1 MTAVFP
7 SGNLLPEAGAQVT
20 AAMSPSTVSNAL
32 GVGKLTFDPVGPL
45 ASTVLSPKPEN
56 TGAVVS
62 ATVIVKFPT
71 AWFPLLSRAVQAT
84 EVPPNGNVPP
94 DAGTN

>member
-1 MTAVFP
+1 
-7 SGNLLPEAGAQVT
+7 
-20 AAMSPSTVSNAL
+20 MSPSTVSNAL

-45 ASTVLSPKPEN
+45 ASTVLLPKPEN

-71 AWFPLLSRAVQAT
+71 AVFPLLSRAVQAT
-84 EVPPNGNVPP
+84 EVPRTGMCRLTPGRN
-94 DAGTN
+94 